1 MQGRGNDT
9 RAVILAAVIGIIIS
23 PDYSIKTLP
32 NKQDTKLIGTTFLK
46 DTETGIAPART
57 EGKEGKMIKIPM
69 LTRTSGIIHSF

>member
-1 MQGRGNDT
+1 MQSRGNDT
-9 RAVILAAVIGIIIS
+9 RAVILAALIGIMIS

-46 DTETGIAPART
+46 DTETGITPART

-69 LTRTSGIIHSF
+69 LTRTSGIIHNF